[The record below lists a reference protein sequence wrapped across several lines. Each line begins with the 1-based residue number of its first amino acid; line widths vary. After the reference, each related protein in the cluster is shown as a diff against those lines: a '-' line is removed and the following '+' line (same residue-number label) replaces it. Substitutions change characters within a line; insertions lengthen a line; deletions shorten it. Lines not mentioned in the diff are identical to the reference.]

1 MYFIMSLGLDLN
13 KGREVTTMKDVI
25 EVERIIEAIR
35 RQVEFQRRCGL
46 NDTSRKIVE
55 SLHITLV
62 LMSGLSYE
70 ELNELIGIDD
80 LFLFM

>member
-1 MYFIMSLGLDLN
+1 MSDIMSVSN
-13 KGREVTTMKDVI
+13 EREVITMKDVI

-46 NDTSRKIVE
+46 NETCRKIIE